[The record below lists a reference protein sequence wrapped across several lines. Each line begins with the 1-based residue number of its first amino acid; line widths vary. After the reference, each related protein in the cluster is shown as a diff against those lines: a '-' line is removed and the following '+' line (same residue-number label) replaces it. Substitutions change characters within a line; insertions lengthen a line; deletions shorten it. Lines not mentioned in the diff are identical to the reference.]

1 MARSPLVVALG
12 HREVRL
18 LVCAQAFSLV
28 GTGSTPLVL
37 SFALLSRHADPA
49 TIGVVLGAT
58 GLAFALSLLPA
69 GVIADRVARRGLAAG
84 ADWGRALSML
94 AAAGC
99 IAFVHGDLLFPL
111 AACGATWGVSRAFF
125 TPTITGLVPEIV
137 PEELLAGTNALRSI
151 AISAGLTVG
160 PALGGVIVATLGPSI
175 GALGAVAA
183 YLTSGAVLLR
193 LPRARA
199 RLAAASR
206 HPLADLFAGF
216 AEVRRRAW
224 CSVIIASSGAMNL
237 LCFGPLLVLGPI
249 VAERHLGGAAA
260 WGGIAA
266 AEGVGGILGA
276 LGAGHL
282 HPARPL
288 VVALALAPLGAFVYL
303 ALALVAPF
311 PLIAAASSLSGGVF
325 GVFEVLWETTLQRS
339 VAREALS
346 RVSSLDWLGSTATN
360 PLGQGLAGITA
371 GAFSVEDVL
380 LVGTVAMLLI
390 PLLGLGS
397 RSVRAAQKEHGGRPA
412 RDETPPLP
420 DAS

>member
-1 MARSPLVVALG
+1 MFTSS
-12 HREVRL
+12 
-18 LVCAQAFSLV
+18 AQ
-28 GTGSTPLVL
+28 GSTPGVPGAHTASLAPEQAD
-37 SFALLSRHADPA
+37 SISEIFAD
-49 TIGVVLGAT
+49 GLG
-58 GLAFALSLLPA
+58 
-69 GVIADRVARRGLAAG
+69 
-84 ADWGRALSML
+84 
-94 AAAGC
+94 
-99 IAFVHGDLLFPL
+99 
-111 AACGATWGVSRAFF
+111 
-125 TPTITGLVPEIV
+125 
-137 PEELLAGTNALRSI
+137 N
-151 AISAGLTVG
+151 
-160 PALGGVIVATLGPSI
+160 
-175 GALGAVAA
+175 
-183 YLTSGAVLLR
+183 
-193 LPRARA
+193 
-199 RLAAASR
+199 
-206 HPLADLFAGF
+206 
-216 AEVRRRAW
+216 
-224 CSVIIASSGAMNL
+224 
-237 LCFGPLLVLGPI
+237 
-249 VAERHLGGAAA
+249 
-260 WGGIAA
+260 
-266 AEGVGGILGA
+266 GVGGILGA